1 MRMRFDR
8 KLRRRPVKRSVCAG
22 LFILTRFIAAAQNP
36 TLKTRT
42 KEERDRQYMASRRI
56 TLNVQVTDGA
66 GKPVTDLDARDFTL
80 FDNHQPRKFTAFHTI
95 DGEAMNDATQI
106 IFALD

>member
-22 LFILTRFIAAAQNP
+22 LFILTAFIAAAQNP

-42 KEERDRQYMASRRI
+42 KEERDRQYALQAERVP
-56 TLNVQVTDGA
+56 TFGEYQQKTDRVI
-66 GKPVTDLDARDFTL
+66 PVV
-80 FDNHQPRKFTAFHTI
+80 
-95 DGEAMNDATQI
+95 
-106 IFALD
+106 ALTRS